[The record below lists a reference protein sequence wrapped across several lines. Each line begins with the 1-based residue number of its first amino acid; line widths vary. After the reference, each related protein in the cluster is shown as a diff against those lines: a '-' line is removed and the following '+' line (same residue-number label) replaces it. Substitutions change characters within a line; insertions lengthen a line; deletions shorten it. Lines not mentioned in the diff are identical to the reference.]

1 LLAGDLAFPD
11 FCVAAA
17 WYLPMRAEGGTE
29 VTEVLPAVARP
40 VAGRPGTDGRGF
52 RPDIQG
58 LRALAVSMVMIYH
71 LYPSLVPGGFA
82 GVDVFFVISG
92 FLITGHLWRGYQRD
106 GRVRLLDFWGRR
118 ARRLVPAAA
127 LVLTVTWFASWL
139 MLPASRLA
147 DTAGQI
153 RASALYYQNWQLAH
167 QAVNYLTADEA
178 ATPVQHF
185 WSLSVEEQFYLVWP
199 LLFVVAALVS
209 RRRGAVRSGR
219 VVLAGLVVTLTAASL
234 AYSVYETRVDPAAA
248 YFVTTTRMWELGAG
262 GLLAMLP
269 ERLHRV
275 LRRQGWL
282 GWAGLAA
289 VLASAFV
296 LGGTSAFPGALALLP
311 VSGAVMLIAGGSDL
325 GRQGPARLMSARPM
339 LFLGGISYS
348 LYLWHWPMISLWTT
362 YTGKSP
368 DVLSGPALIAA
379 SLAAAWWTK
388 TYVEDPVRLWPALTG
403 HRWRSVSTALAA
415 ALPVA
420 LVSAYL
426 VSVPGQWDGALGPG
440 YPGAAVLAGNGVSVP
455 AKPVLPP
462 PDDALAAIPQYWQ
475 QGCLDGAYAVAPKVC
490 TYGDTTDPAITV
502 ALVGDSIA
510 GNWFPA
516 LDELAL
522 RYHWKLVTDLHATCP
537 WTATWMTDPNTS
549 VAGVRYTACH
559 EWDVTVQHDL
569 LTSIHPD
576 VVITSDFAQIGSV
589 AHPQYGPA
597 AYTDIAAGM
606 AQYWKQLQAHG
617 ISVVPI
623 QETPM
628 MEVDPPDCVS
638 EYGAASPACDRPAA
652 EAIPRDSPIVQ
663 AARLMAGTV
672 KVIDMN
678 QFICAHGVCRPVVG
692 NVLVYFDVHHLTSSY
707 VTTTTPYL
715 ALRLFG
721 SSAVLAS
728 HRT

>member
-1 LLAGDLAFPD
+1 
-11 FCVAAA
+11 
-17 WYLPMRAEGGTE
+17 
-29 VTEVLPAVARP
+29 VTEVLPAPTRP
-40 VAGRPGTDGRGF
+40 VADRSDTDGRGF

-58 LRALAVSMVMIYH
+58 LRALAVSMVVIYH
-71 LYPSLVPGGFA
+71 LYPSVVPGGFA

-92 FLITGHLWRGYQRD
+92 FLITGHLWRGYRRD

-127 LVLTVTWFASWL
+127 LVLTVTWFASWF
-139 MLPASRLA
+139 MLPPGRLA

-167 QAVNYLTADEA
+167 EAVNYLTADEA

-185 WSLSVEEQFYLVWP
+185 WSLSVEEQFYLIWP
-199 LLFVVAALVS
+199 LLFVVAALAG
-209 RRRGAVRSGR
+209 RLRGR
-219 VVLAGLVVTLTAASL
+219 VLLAGFVVTLTAASL
-234 AYSVYETRVDPAAA
+234 AWSVYETRADPAAA

-269 ERLHRV
+269 RRVHRV
-275 LRRQGWL
+275 LGRQGWL

-296 LGGTSAFPGALALLP
+296 LRGTFAFPGALALLP
-311 VSGAVMLIAGGSDL
+311 VSGAVMLIAGGSGL
-325 GRQGPARLMSARPM
+325 GRRGPARLMSARPM
-339 LFLGGISYS
+339 VFLGGISYS
-348 LYLWHWPMISLWTT
+348 LYLWHWPIISLWTT

-368 DVLSGPALIAA
+368 SALSGPALIAA

-388 TYVEDPVRLWPALTG
+388 TYVEDPVRLSPKLTG
-403 HRWRSVSTALAA
+403 HGWRSLSTALAA
-415 ALPVA
+415 ALPVI
-420 LVSAYL
+420 LVSVYIA
-426 VSVPGQWDGALGPG
+426 SVPGQWNGKLGPG
-440 YPGAAVLAGNGVSVP
+440 YPGAAALAGTAVSVP
-455 AKPVLPP
+455 VKPVLPP
-462 PDDALAAIPQYWQ
+462 PDDASAAIPEYWQ
-475 QGCLDGAYAVAPKVC
+475 QGCLDGAYTVAPKVC
-490 TYGDTTDPAITV
+490 AYGDTTDPTITV

-522 RYHWKLVTDLHATCP
+522 RYHWRLVTDLHATCP

-549 VAGVRYTACH
+549 VPDVPYTACH
-559 EWDVTVQHDL
+559 EWNVTVQHDL
-569 LTSIHPD
+569 LTSIRPA
-576 VVITSDFAQIGSV
+576 VVITSDFAQMGSV
-589 AHPQYGPA
+589 AHPKYGPA
-597 AYTDIAAGM
+597 AYADIATGM
-606 AQYWKQLQAHG
+606 AQYWKQLQDHG

-628 MEVDPPDCVS
+628 MDIDPPDCVS
-638 EYGAASPACDRPAA
+638 EHGAASPACDRPAA
-652 EAIPRDSPIVQ
+652 EAIPQDPPTVQ

-678 QFICAHGVCRPVVG
+678 QFICAHGACPSVVG

-707 VTTTTPYL
+707 VATLTPYL
-715 ALRLFG
+715 ATRLFG
-721 SSAVLAS
+721 SSAVLAR
-728 HRT
+728 HR

>member
-1 LLAGDLAFPD
+1 
-11 FCVAAA
+11 
-17 WYLPMRAEGGTE
+17 
-29 VTEVLPAVARP
+29 VTEVLPAPARRGA
-40 VAGRPGTDGRGF
+40 VRSDADGRGF

-92 FLITGHLWRGYQRD
+92 FLITGHLWRGYRRD
-106 GRVRLLDFWGRR
+106 GKVRLLDFWGRR

-127 LVLTVTWFASWL
+127 LVLTVTWFASWF
-139 MLPASRLA
+139 MLPAGRLA

-167 QAVNYLTADEA
+167 EAVNYLTADEA

-185 WSLSVEEQFYLVWP
+185 WSLSVEEQFYLIWP
-199 LLFVVAALVS
+199 LLFVAAALAH
-209 RRRGAVRSGR
+209 RRHGAVRSGR
-219 VVLAGLVVTLTAASL
+219 VLLAGFVVTLTAASL

-269 ERLHRV
+269 GRVHRV
-275 LRRQGWL
+275 LGRQSWL

-289 VLASAFV
+289 VLTSAFV
-296 LGGTSAFPGALALLP
+296 LRGNSAFPGALALLP
-311 VSGAVMLIAGGSDL
+311 VGGAVMLIAGGSGL
-325 GRQGPARLMSARPM
+325 GRHGPARLMSARPM
-339 LFLGGISYS
+339 VFLGGISYS
-348 LYLWHWPMISLWTT
+348 LYLWHWPMISLWTA

-368 DVLSGPALIAA
+368 SALSGPVLIAA

-388 TYVEDPVRLWPALTG
+388 TYVEDRVRLSPKLIG
-403 HRWRSVSTALAA
+403 HGWRSLATALAA
-415 ALPVA
+415 ALPVI
-420 LVSAYL
+420 L
-426 VSVPGQWDGALGPG
+426 VSVYLASLPGQWNGALGPD
-440 YPGAAVLAGNGVSVP
+440 YPGAAALAGTGVSVP
-455 AKPVLPP
+455 VKPVLPP
-462 PDDALAAIPQYWQ
+462 PDDASAAIPEYWK

-490 TYGDTTDPAITV
+490 AYGDTTDPTITV

-537 WTATWMTDPNTS
+537 WSATWMTDPNTS
-549 VAGVRYTACH
+549 VPGVRYTACH
-559 EWDVTVQHDL
+559 EWNVTVQHDL
-569 LTSIHPD
+569 LTSIRPD
-576 VVITSDFAQIGSV
+576 VVITSDFAQMGSV

-597 AYTDIAAGM
+597 AYADIATGM
-606 AQYWKQLQAHG
+606 AQYWRQVQAHG

-628 MEVDPPDCVS
+628 MEIDPPDCVS
-638 EYGAASPACDRPAA
+638 EYGAASSACDRTAA
-652 EAIPRDSPIVQ
+652 EAIPRDPPTVQ

-672 KVIDMN
+672 KLIDMN
-678 QFICAHGVCRPVVG
+678 QFICAHGDCPSVAG

-707 VTTTTPYL
+707 VTTLTPYL
-715 ALRLFG
+715 APRLFG

-728 HRT
+728 HR

>member
-1 LLAGDLAFPD
+1 
-11 FCVAAA
+11 
-17 WYLPMRAEGGTE
+17 M
-29 VTEVLPAVARP
+29 TEVLPAAARSVADRP
-40 VAGRPGTDGRGF
+40 DADGRGF

-58 LRALAVSMVMIYH
+58 LRALAVSMVVIYH

-92 FLITGHLWRGYQRD
+92 FLITGHLWRGYLSD

-127 LVLTVTWFASWL
+127 LVLTVTWFASRL
-139 MLPASRLA
+139 LLPPGRLA
-147 DTAGQI
+147 GTAGQV

-167 QAVNYLTADEA
+167 EAVNYLTAGEA

-199 LLFVVAALVS
+199 LLFVVAALAG
-209 RRRGAVRSGR
+209 RRRHR
-219 VVLAGLVVTLTAASL
+219 VVLAALVVTLTAVSL

-262 GLLAMLP
+262 GLLALLPQATSPDRPPGLP
-269 ERLHRV
+269 ERVHR
-275 LRRQGWL
+275 LLPRQGWL

-296 LGGTSAFPGALALLP
+296 LRGTSEFPGALALLP
-311 VSGAVMLIAGGSDL
+311 VGGAIMLIAGRSDL
-325 GRQGPARLMSARPM
+325 GRNGQGFHGPARLMSARPM
-339 LFLGGISYS
+339 VFLGGISYS
-348 LYLWHWPMISLWTT
+348 LYLWHWPMINLWTA
-362 YTGKSP
+362 YTGRSP
-368 DVLSGPALIAA
+368 DALSGPALIAA

-388 TYVEDPVRLWPALTG
+388 TYVEDQVRLSPKLTG
-403 HRWRSVSTALAA
+403 HGWRSLSTALAA

-420 LVSAYL
+420 LVSVYIA
-426 VSVPGQWDGALGPG
+426 SVPGQWDGKLGPG
-440 YPGAAVLAGNGVSVP
+440 YPGAAALAGTGVSAP

-462 PDDALAAIPQYWQ
+462 PDDAFAAIPEYWRQ
-475 QGCLDGAYAVAPKVC
+475 DCLAGTYAVAPKVC
-490 TYGDTTDPAITV
+490 VYGDTTHPAITI

-516 LDELAL
+516 LEELAV
-522 RYHWKLVTDLHATCP
+522 RYHWRLVTDLHATCP
-537 WTATWMTDPNTS
+537 WTATWMSDPNTS
-549 VAGVRYTACH
+549 VSDVPYTACH

-569 LTSIHPD
+569 LTSMRPG
-576 VVITSDFAQIGSV
+576 VVITSDFAQVGSV
-589 AHPQYGPA
+589 ANPQYGPA
-597 AYTDIAAGM
+597 AYADIAAGM

-628 MEVDPPDCVS
+628 MDFTPPDCVS
-638 EYGAASPACDRPAA
+638 EYGATSPACARPAA
-652 EAIPRDSPIVQ
+652 EAIPRDPPMVQ

-672 KVIDMN
+672 KLVDMN
-678 QFICAHGVCRPVVG
+678 QFICARVVCRSVVG
-692 NVLVYFDVHHLTSSY
+692 NVLVYFDAHHLTSSY
-707 VTTTTPYL
+707 VATITPYL
-715 ALRLFG
+715 ASGLSG
-721 SSAVLAS
+721 SSAVLGR
-728 HRT
+728 HL